1 MLQEI
6 TALLE
11 SANQR
16 YDLNDLKI
24 EAYTEQAIGQLEIDY
39 KKAELQVLKESATDD
54 DLMYLREEAG
64 EGAIEKLKKAI
75 DVMIENF
82 KKFVQEIKLKIL
94 VLITKKDTKETVD
107 KAQKK
112 IRFNLFLAKKKIDVT
127 NHKEQMSVITWFQ
140 SELQKILAKIRSGKE
155 VAVDEVSKLKDA
167 FDARFNK
174 ASSVNKSQKITCAD
188 AVAKLK
194 KFGDGMA
201 DLIENAKKAAC
212 NIADDAKALAAKLYV
227 TVSPTLSA
235 VARAATSAGKTAV
248 NAIVA
253 FWKDLMAGIKSAASG
268 IREKIT
274 GNGKKADG
282 NATESDTDSE
292 DVTESAEDF
301 DIDKELDG
309 MMAEFASIDDDSD
322 YTSESS
328 TDDDLDDL
336 LDLDF

>member
-75 DVMIENF
+75 DVTIENF

-112 IRFNLFLAKKKIDVT
+112 IRFNPFLAKKKIDVT
-127 NHKEQMSVITWFQ
+127 NHKEQMSVIAWFQ

-167 FDARFNK
+167 FDSRFNK
-174 ASSVNKSQKITCAD
+174 ASSVNRSQKITCAD

-227 TVSPTLSA
+227 TVSQTLSA

-253 FWKDLMAGIKSAASG
+253 FWKDLMGGIKSAATG
-268 IREKIT
+268 IRDKIT
-274 GNGKKADG
+274 GADKKSEKDD
-282 NATESDTDSE
+282 SDTN
-292 DVTESAEDF
+292 DVTESTDV
-301 DIDKELDG
+301 DDMLDD
-309 MMAEFASIDDDSD
+309 MMTEFASLDEDSNC
-322 YTSESS
+322 TSESS
-328 TDDDLDDL
+328 LDDDLDDL

>member
-64 EGAIEKLKKAI
+64 DGAIEKLKKAI

-112 IRFNLFLAKKKIDVT
+112 IRFNPFLAKKKIDVT
-127 NHKEQMSVITWFQ
+127 NHKEQMSVIAWFQ

-282 NATESDTDSE
+282 DATKSDTDSE

-309 MMAEFASIDDDSD
+309 MMAEFASMDDDSD